1 MSKARIVANRTVIFV
16 LAGLGLVLMVAVVW
30 MVMAPEP
37 IAGDPTSSDPAQR
50 MEAASSLGNRD
61 DQDAVKTLVI
71 LAGDQNDQVAVRAVR
86 SLGRQKT
93 ELSREALQNLL
104 DSADKARIRGAAAAE
119 LGQYEDLD
127 PSVLTNVL
135 SNPKAEPETRAGAAK
150 GLSRLKDRD
159 AVPQLFQALSDPDP
173 KVRLWASTALGK
185 ITGRRYMYY
194 AEKPPSQQREVIEA
208 IERSLKRL
216 GYL

>member
-1 MSKARIVANRTVIFV
+1 MANRKAIFV
-16 LAGLGLVLMVAVVW
+16 LAGLGLVLVVAAVW
-30 MVMAPEP
+30 MVMAPDP
-37 IAGDPTSSDPAQR
+37 IDGDPTSSDPEQR
-50 MEAASSLGNRD
+50 MTAASSLGERK
-61 DQDAVKTLVI
+61 DQDAVKTLI
-71 LAGDQNDQVAVRAVR
+71 LLADDRNDQVAVRAVR

-93 ELSREALQNLL
+93 EPSREALQNLL

-127 PSVLTNVL
+127 PHVLTDVL
-135 SNPKAEPETRAGAAK
+135 SNPQAEPETRAGAAK
-150 GLSRLKDRD
+150 GLSRLKNRD
-159 AVPQLFQALSDPDP
+159 AVPELFQALSDPDP

-194 AEKPPSQQREVIEA
+194 ADKPPSQQREVIEA
-208 IERSLKRL
+208 IKRSLKRL

>member
-1 MSKARIVANRTVIFV
+1 MANRKVILL
-16 LAGLGLVLMVAVVW
+16 LAGLGLLLIMAVGW
-30 MVMAPEP
+30 MVLAPDP
-37 IAGDPTSSDPAQR
+37 IAGDPTSSDPTQR
-50 MEAASSLGNRD
+50 MAAASSLGERE
-61 DQDAVKTLVI
+61 DQDAVETLII
-71 LAGDQNDQVAVRAVR
+71 LATDRNDQVAVRAVR

-93 ELSREALQNLL
+93 QLSREALENLL
-104 DSADKARIRGAAAAE
+104 GSAEKARVRGAAAAE
-119 LGQYEDLD
+119 LGRYEDLD

-135 SNPKAEPETRAGAAK
+135 SDTQAEPEIRAGAAK

-159 AVPQLFQALSDPDP
+159 AVPQLFRALSDPDP

-194 AEKPPSQQREVIEA
+194 ADKPPSQQREVIEA